1 MKTHTGHSAAYEQI
15 AALIARN
22 DLHTAEVLWNK
33 RRDSL
38 TGEERQALSAVLE
51 RKECRARRRRHRP
64 WLLLAMALA
73 GGLLLGAVCFWL
85 GSAGA
90 GSPFWTAL
98 TAALAGAGGILA
110 RMCYRMYLWTGPDIH
125 SQPAEVVALRRR
137 KASNFSPRAPVS
149 WWVYQAVLRP
159 LGQAGGREKT
169 GSWEVVV
176 PVFSEWDYSPV
187 ERGGENRVTH
197 NTLRCGEIVT
207 LYRNRKGKWSLTRY
221 SRRSLAR
228 YYLKHLAGW
237 TAAWS
242 AILLVLTLG
251 GSGL

>member
-1 MKTHTGHSAAYEQI
+1 MKF
-15 AALIARN
+15 
-22 DLHTAEVLWNK
+22 K
-33 RRDSL
+33 K
-38 TGEERQALSAVLE
+38 LSAL
-51 RKECRARRRRHRP
+51 
-64 WLLLAMALA
+64 
-73 GGLLLGAVCFWL
+73 F
-85 GSAGA
+85 
-90 GSPFWTAL
+90 
-98 TAALAGAGGILA
+98 LAGAMCLSIAACSGGGE
-110 RMCYRMYLWTGPDIH
+110 TT
-125 SQPAEVVALRRR
+125 
-137 KASNFSPRAPVS
+137 
-149 WWVYQAVLRP
+149 P

-242 AILLVLTLG
+242 TILLVLTLG